1 MPQASTY
8 NATRIAEALSA
19 SCAASLDLAEALR
32 AGSISPADN
41 IGSGETAKNLLEAT
55 SVALASIQRIAADDL
70 AAIRGQLFALGV
82 AAEFL
87 GYSSAIAEGG
97 AA

>member
-8 NATRIAEALSA
+8 NATHIAEALSA

-41 IGSGETAKNLLEAT
+41 IGSGKTAKNLLEALD
-55 SVALASIQRIAADDL
+55 VALDSIHRISHNDL
-70 AAIRGQLFALGV
+70 KAIRDQLSVCCHVVVGALDI
-82 AAEFL
+82 
-87 GYSSAIAEGG
+87 YEGG